1 MAWAACG
8 KAEPGGDG
16 RGLEGAVLLAA
27 VAPAVLAGR
36 DRDAPPGQVLD
47 LGVQARLVLLHDQ
60 DVVRLLFRDQE
71 LGVLA
76 LGVQRVGG
84 DDAPGQ
90 VQRLEQ
96 RREPGDL
103 VGLAVHPDLAE
114 HSTTAL
120 IEGGQQVYRLAVGAG
135 MTGAPHRLAVHRHRP
150 PGRRACPAA
159 WPAACSR
166 ASSQDPT
173 AASSASA
180 SAASSTRRMVAS
192 SGGTNRRVSGSQR
205 TPRAAR
211 TCGGAS
217 ATHSPTAVN
226 DVAPAS
232 TAATA
237 AINNEVRLC
246 RTPRGSRGSGTRAR
260 YSARPGHWPDSSARS
275 LAGRRESCSRAAL
288 MP

>member
-1 MAWAACG
+1 
-8 KAEPGGDG
+8 
-16 RGLEGAVLLAA
+16 
-27 VAPAVLAGR
+27 
-36 DRDAPPGQVLD
+36 
-47 LGVQARLVLLHDQ
+47 
-60 DVVRLLFRDQE
+60 VRLLFRDKE

-103 VGLAVHPDLAE
+103 VGLVVHPDLAE
-114 HSTTAL
+114 HNTTAL
-120 IEGGQQVYRLAVGAG
+120 IEDGQQVHWLAVGAG
-135 MTGAPHRLAVHRHRP
+135 MTGAPHRLAVHRDRP
-150 PGRRACPAA
+150 PGAPRVSCGLAGGLQ
-159 WPAACSR
+159 SR
-166 ASSQDPT
+166 IQPGPDSSIQRVRVG
-173 AASSASA
+173 
-180 SAASSTRRMVAS
+180 ASSTRWMVAS

-217 ATHSPTAVN
+217 ATHSPTAVT

-237 AINNEVRLC
+237 AINNDVRLC
-246 RTPRGSRGSGTRAR
+246 RTPRRFRGCGTRSR
-260 YSARPGHWPDSSARS
+260 YSARLGTGPTAARGHWPADVKLFQGGADR
-275 LAGRRESCSRAAL
+275 G
-288 MP
+288 

>member
-8 KAEPGGDG
+8 KPSP
-16 RGLEGAVLLAA
+16 AA
-27 VAPAVLAGR
+27 TAAALRVRCSWRPWPRAVLAGR

-60 DVVRLLFRDQE
+60 DVVRLLFRDKE

-114 HSTTAL
+114 HNTTAL

-135 MTGAPHRLAVHRHRP
+135 MTGAPHRLAVHRDRP
-150 PGRRACPAA
+150 PGAP
-159 WPAACSR
+159 
-166 ASSQDPT
+166 
-173 AASSASA
+173 
-180 SAASSTRRMVAS
+180 
-192 SGGTNRRVSGSQR
+192 RVSCGLAGGLQ
-205 TPRAAR
+205 PR
-211 TCGGAS
+211 
-217 ATHSPTAVN
+217 
-226 DVAPAS
+226 
-232 TAATA
+232 
-237 AINNEVRLC
+237 IQ
-246 RTPRGSRGSGTRAR
+246 
-260 YSARPGHWPDSSARS
+260 PGPDSSIQRVRVGRFQHAADGGLIR
-275 LAGRRESCSRAAL
+275 RREPPGQRITADPQSGQDLRRRVRDPFADRGERCRSGQHRRHGRH
-288 MP
+288 

>member
-8 KAEPGGDG
+8 KPSPAATAAAF
-16 RGLEGAVLLAA
+16 EGAVLLAA

-60 DVVRLLFRDQE
+60 DVVRLLFRDKE

-114 HSTTAL
+114 HNTTAL
-120 IEGGQQVYRLAVGAG
+120 IEGGQQVHRLAVAAG
-135 MTGAPHRLAVHRHRP
+135 MTGAAHRLAVHRHRP
-150 PGRRACPAA
+150 PGARA
-159 WPAACSR
+159 
-166 ASSQDPT
+166 
-173 AASSASA
+173 
-180 SAASSTRRMVAS
+180 
-192 SGGTNRRVSGSQR
+192 VSCGLADGLQ
-205 TPRAAR
+205 PR
-211 TCGGAS
+211 
-217 ATHSPTAVN
+217 
-226 DVAPAS
+226 
-232 TAATA
+232 
-237 AINNEVRLC
+237 IQ
-246 RTPRGSRGSGTRAR
+246 
-260 YSARPGHWPDSSARS
+260 PGPDSSIQRVRV
-275 LAGRRESCSRAAL
+275 GRFQHAADGGL
-288 MP
+288 IRRHEPPGQRITADAQSGQDQRRRVRDPFADRGERRRPGQHRRHGRH